1 MDADI
6 VSLFFFNVD
15 DVGESE
21 GTVEFIY
28 PEEVGPDIL
37 EVVLDHEGKALIFWQ
52 DEDLE
57 GFDLAIFVDKFYDF
71 MTKSWNGDKKFS
83 IFNQTRLFRTAL
95 ITEHV
100 KVLKKRIIKKK
111 ILFILIRLKT
121 AKLHPQQVLKQE
133 AHLDWVE
140 DKSKINIKSGQ

>member
-1 MDADI
+1 LDADI
-6 VSLFFFNVD
+6 VSLFLLNVD
-15 DVGESE
+15 DVRESE

-71 MTKSWNGDKKFS
+71 MTKS
-83 IFNQTRLFRTAL
+83 
-95 ITEHV
+95 
-100 KVLKKRIIKKK
+100 
-111 ILFILIRLKT
+111 
-121 AKLHPQQVLKQE
+121 
-133 AHLDWVE
+133 
-140 DKSKINIKSGQ
+140 